1 MKTVFYVA
9 AGYMILVGVAGFI
22 SNSATSSPTA
32 DTVSGLPSIGTF
44 LGANNVKTE
53 GGINIAAG
61 LAFFSLAY
69 LDIV

>member
-9 AGYMILVGVAGFI
+9 GAYMMLVGIASFI
-22 SNSATSSPTA
+22 SNSATDSPAA
-32 DTVSGLPSIGTF
+32 DAFAALPSVGTF

-61 LAFFSLAY
+61 LAFISLAY
-69 LDIV
+69 LDVV

>member
-1 MKTVFYVA
+1 MKTVFYITG
-9 AGYMILVGVAGFI
+9 GYLVLVGIAAFI
-22 SNSATSSPTA
+22 SNSATDSPTA
-32 DTVSGLPSIGTF
+32 DAFSGLPSVGTF

-69 LDIV
+69 LNVV